1 MFLFV
6 LFLLLAAIGYF
17 DVARQ
22 GRQWYGVTFKAFY
35 ILLALLPA
43 FRYGVGIDTIT
54 YMATFNSMPTLS
66 EMTLLT
72 FVTYRFQPLFTIT
85 CIACKTLWDNFLL
98 LQLLQTALFFP
109 SFYLL
114 LKLFRVRKFYLLFV
128 FYSYMYF
135 SPGMSA
141 MREGFAL
148 AFCFYAVYLY
158 YQKRNYFVYYLLVVI
173 GVFFHTGAVL
183 FLLLPFFSLFRQNTT
198 RNFLLFCS
206 AVFLFTLV
214 AGVLQNVLGD
224 SLGGDGSVQRYK
236 LNGEEATGSLF
247 TVVRS
252 LAEIALTYYIC
263 VLHPP
268 KKGAAPT
275 SVLYLGV
282 SYLILDLLSAVLSP
296 MLFRFSSH
304 LCIYHLFCV
313 KYILEDKRV
322 REVLLYAALVLFFY
336 QPLAR
341 VMFLFT
347 DSVGDFNY
355 YTVFSSDKSHTDRRV
370 ATADTHDYILSVS
383 Q

>member
-1 MFLFV
+1 MFLLV
-6 LFLLLAAIGYF
+6 LFLLLAAIAYF
-17 DVARQ
+17 DVAHQ
-22 GRQWYGVTFKAFY
+22 GRRWYGVTFLGFY
-35 ILLALLPA
+35 VLLAFLSA

-85 CIACKTLWDNFLL
+85 CIACKSLWDNFLL
-98 LQLLQTALFFP
+98 LQILQTALFFP

-141 MREGFAL
+141 MREGYAL
-148 AFCFYAVYLY
+148 AFCFYALYLY
-158 YQKRNYFVYYLLVVI
+158 YQKRTLFWYYLLVVI
-173 GVFFHTGAVL
+173 GVFFHTGALL
-183 FLLLPFFSLFRQNTT
+183 FLLLPAFTLFRRNTT
-198 RNFLLFCS
+198 QNFLLFCG

-263 VLHPP
+263 VQHPP

-275 SVLYLGV
+275 SILYLGV

-304 LCIYHLFCV
+304 LCVYHLFCL

-322 REVLLYAALVLFFY
+322 REVLLYATLFLFFY

-341 VMFLFT
+341 IMFLFT
-347 DSVGDFNY
+347 DSGDFNY
-355 YTVFSSDKSHTDRRV
+355 YLVFVSDKSHTDRRV
-370 ATADTHDYILSVS
+370 ATADTHDYILSVT